1 MILMSSAAT
10 GCTGGLGVRIIL
22 AADLSADLGAM
33 LGARIAVAALGR
45 VALLTGRR
53 ADFDAFF
60 ISARALSAR
69 ALLAPF
75 LSGRRVPL
83 DDRPAVLVEWLL
95 MASI

>member
-1 MILMSSAAT
+1 
-10 GCTGGLGVRIIL
+10 VRIIL
-22 AADLSADLGAM
+22 AADLSANLGAM

-60 ISARALSAR
+60 ISARAL
-69 ALLAPF
+69 LAPF
-75 LSGRRVPL
+75 LSGRRVAL